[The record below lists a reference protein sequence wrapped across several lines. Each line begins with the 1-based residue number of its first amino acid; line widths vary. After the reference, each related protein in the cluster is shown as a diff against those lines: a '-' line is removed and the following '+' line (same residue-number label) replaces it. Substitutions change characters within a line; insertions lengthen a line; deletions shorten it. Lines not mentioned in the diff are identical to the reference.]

1 MEGCWCM
8 DSEQMEDRGCQ
19 AYVWTGERGEIVRG
33 DILTKGSFGT
43 VMVITGISITRNRIS
58 CNGIA
63 ITIHQFGNNT

>member
-19 AYVWTGERGEIVRG
+19 AYVWTGERGEMVRG

-43 VMVITGISITRNRIS
+43 VMVITV
-58 CNGIA
+58 
-63 ITIHQFGNNT
+63 